1 MCLKKWITKALAIVV
16 MHGSLATIA
25 GAHEL
30 EARQLRGKGGDVTL
44 QSFNGP
50 VSIRELRGKVVL
62 LFFGYT
68 SCVDVCPIV
77 LWTLSKVFSELSEEE
92 LEKVEALF
100 VSLDPGR
107 DTPEVLR
114 KYTQL
119 FHPKIIGVTAD
130 EETLGEVVKKYGVAF
145 ERREEPS
152 SERGYAIYH
161 TTDVLVVDSAGELLE
176 ERIGLSAGSG
186 EIAARIRKV
195 LPPSH

>member
-1 MCLKKWITKALAIVV
+1 MYA
-16 MHGSLATIA
+16 SLATFV

-30 EARQLRGKGGDVTL
+30 EVPQLRGTGGEVTL
-44 QSFNGP
+44 QSFDGP

-68 SCVDVCPIV
+68 SCVDVCPMV
-77 LWTLSKVFSELSEEE
+77 LWTFSKVFSELSEEE
-92 LEKVEALF
+92 LENVEVLF

-107 DTPEVLR
+107 DTPQVLR

-130 EETLGEVVKKYGVAF
+130 EEALGEVAKKYGVAF

-152 SERGYAIYH
+152 SERGYVIYH
-161 TTDVLVVDSAGELLE
+161 TTDVLVVDPGGELLE
-176 ERIGLSAGSG
+176 ERIGLSAGAG
-186 EIAARIRKV
+186 EIAARIRKF
-195 LPPSH
+195 LPQSH